1 MNGENV
7 FRLLRKMQ
15 EDKQV
20 KTTGKLKAKTTNRNQ
35 KMKKELSKG
44 DIFRKREEGFGY
56 GTRLGETNTAPNYG
70 RLQTG
75 HKLAT
80 WKMKE
85 FDEQKKQE
93 RNEQSSNLV
102 DKSDIRPMGGR
113 LDMFQHIYREW
124 NEEEHIKQ
132 GKKDQVGTIIEEYE
146 T

>member
-7 FRLLRKMQ
+7 FRLLRKML

-20 KTTGKLKAKTTNRNQ
+20 KTTRKLKAKTTNRNQ

-56 GTRLGETNTAPNYG
+56 GTRLGEKNTTPNYG

-85 FDEQKKQE
+85 FDGQKYRRETSRVQIWWT
-93 RNEQSSNLV
+93 NQTSGQWVVVLICFN
-102 DKSDIRPMGGR
+102 
-113 LDMFQHIYREW
+113 IYTESGMRK
-124 NEEEHIKQ
+124 NI
-132 GKKDQVGTIIEEYE
+132 
-146 T
+146 

>member
-7 FRLLRKMQ
+7 FRLLRKML

-85 FDEQKKQE
+85 FDEQKYRRETSRVQIWWT
-93 RNEQSSNLV
+93 NQTSGQWVVVLICFN
-102 DKSDIRPMGGR
+102 
-113 LDMFQHIYREW
+113 IYTES
-124 NEEEHIKQ
+124 
-132 GKKDQVGTIIEEYE
+132 GMKKNI
-146 T
+146 

>member
-7 FRLLRKMQ
+7 FRLLRKML

-44 DIFRKREEGFGY
+44 DKFRKREDGFGY
-56 GTRLGETNTAPNYG
+56 GTRLGETNTVPSCG

-85 FDEQKKQE
+85 FDEQKDRKETSRVQFWWT
-93 RNEQSSNLV
+93 NQTSGQWVVVLICFN
-102 DKSDIRPMGGR
+102 
-113 LDMFQHIYREW
+113 IYTESGMRK
-124 NEEEHIKQ
+124 NI
-132 GKKDQVGTIIEEYE
+132 
-146 T
+146 